1 MHTEKIVSI
10 RQVQPEPVYNIA
22 VAIDESYTANGI
34 VVHNCRSRIIPYFG
48 RIPGKRDYS
57 KQFSPEMLAR
67 ARKTQETFRS
77 QYWTP
82 FPRTRASAV
91 FQRRF
96 FDKRDIL
103 EVSHSLNLMK
113 RRVRAQELK
122 IKSLGSQMTRGLT
135 KHELAINR
143 SLAREIYEIQTK
155 ILSKYKVTS
164 STELAMLI
172 RRLKNV
178 TDPTTIVETYG
189 KSLMLDKIERRLIK
203 DAIKIEIAAKTKA
216 GKIIRADA
224 LKKVL
229 ETI

>member
-1 MHTEKIVSI
+1 M
-10 RQVQPEPVYNIA
+10 
-22 VAIDESYTANGI
+22 
-34 VVHNCRSRIIPYFG
+34 
-48 RIPGKRDYS
+48 
-57 KQFSPEMLAR
+57 
-67 ARKTQETFRS
+67 
-77 QYWTP
+77 
-82 FPRTRASAV
+82 